1 MASFKIRGSAEGG
14 TREARIL
21 YAHGFASGPLS
32 KKGVAVRDHLAKR
45 GLGVELLDLRVPS
58 PTGLRLSRMIEVV
71 REAIGD
77 ADRVLAIGSS
87 LGGLT
92 VAHAATVL
100 LAPAFRV
107 AERWRARMGEVDWA
121 KWERDRTFVYEDHAT
136 GGTLDVDF
144 GFIEDA
150 AQIDRG
156 WPEVRVPTTIIHG
169 RNDQTI
175 DPELSRTY
183 AVARPN
189 VRLLE
194 VEDDH
199 QLLRSIDVICA
210 EIDRAIASL

>member
-1 MASFKIRGSAEGG
+1 MPSFQV
-14 TREARIL
+14 L

-32 KKGVAVRDHLAKR
+32 KKGVAVREHLAAR
-45 GLGVELLDLRVPS
+45 GHDVDLLDLRVPS

-77 ADRVLAIGSS
+77 ADRVLAVGSS

-92 VAHAATVL
+92 TAHAAEQDPRIVATVL
-100 LAPAFRV
+100 LAPAFRFV
-107 AERWRARMGEVDWA
+107 ERWRKRMGEADWA
-121 KWERDRTFVYEDHAT
+121 RWQESRVFTYEDHAT

-144 GFIEDA
+144 GFIEDVA
-150 AQIDRG
+150 RVDRD

-169 RNDQTI
+169 RNDATV

-183 AVARPN
+183 AATRPN

>member
-1 MASFKIRGSAEGG
+1 MPSFA
-14 TREARIL
+14 IL

-32 KKGVAVRDHLAKR
+32 KKGVAVREHLARR
-45 GLGVELLDLRVPS
+45 GLSVELLDLRVPS

-71 REAIGD
+71 RDAIGD
-77 ADRVLAIGSS
+77 APRAVAIGSS

-92 VAHAATVL
+92 VAHAAARDPRIAATVL

-107 AERWRARMGEVDWA
+107 AERWRRRMGEEDWE
-121 KWERDRTFVYEDHAT
+121 KWRRDGVFTYEDHAT

-150 AQIDRG
+150 AAIDTG
-156 WPEVRVPTTIIHG
+156 WPDVRVPTTIIHG
-169 RNDQTI
+169 RNDETVE
-175 DPELSRTY
+175 PELSRTY
-183 AVARPN
+183 AATRPN

-199 QLLRSIDVICA
+199 QLLRSLDVICA

>member
-1 MASFKIRGSAEGG
+1 MPSFK
-14 TREARIL
+14 IL

-32 KKGVAVRDHLAKR
+32 KKGVAVREHLARR
-45 GLGVELLDLRVPS
+45 GLSVELLDLRVPS

-71 REAIGD
+71 LGAIGD
-77 ADRVLAIGSS
+77 ADRVLAVGSS

-92 VAHAATVL
+92 VAHAAERDPRIAAVLL

-107 AERWRARMGEVDWA
+107 AERWRKRMGEDEWA
-121 KWERDRTFVYEDHAT
+121 KWERDRVFTYEDHAT

-150 AQIDRG
+150 GAIDTG
-156 WPEVRVPTTIIHG
+156 WPDVRVPTTIIHG
-169 RNDQTI
+169 TNDETV

-183 AVARPN
+183 AASRPN

-199 QLLRSIDVICA
+199 QLLRSLDVICA

>member
-1 MASFKIRGSAEGG
+1 MPSLK
-14 TREARIL
+14 IL

-32 KKGVAVRDHLAKR
+32 KKGVAVREHLAER
-45 GLGVELLDLRVPS
+45 GLSVELLDLRVPS

-71 REAIGD
+71 RDAIGD
-77 ADRVLAIGSS
+77 ADRALAIGSS
-87 LGGLT
+87 LGGLS
-92 VAHAATVL
+92 VAHAAERDPRIVATVL
-100 LAPAFRV
+100 LAPAFRI
-107 AERWRARMGEVDWA
+107 AERWRARMGEADWA
-121 KWERDRTFVYEDHAT
+121 KWQRDGSFAYEDHAT

-150 AQIDRG
+150 ARVDRD
-156 WPEVRVPTTIIHG
+156 WPDVRVPTTIIHG
-169 RNDQTI
+169 RNDESV

-183 AVARPN
+183 AATRSN

-199 QLLRSIDVICA
+199 QLLRSLDVICA